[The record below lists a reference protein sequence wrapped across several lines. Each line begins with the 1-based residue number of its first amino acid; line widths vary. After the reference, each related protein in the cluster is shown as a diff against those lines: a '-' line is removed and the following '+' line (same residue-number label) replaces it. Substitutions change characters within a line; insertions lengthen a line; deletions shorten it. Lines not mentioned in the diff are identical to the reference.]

1 MIDTQLSGGIDGLV
15 DPLSGETEENTDLV
29 EPLAVEESTTTS
41 ESGITRT
48 TTTTETE
55 TVVDDTST
63 LEESREGG
71 AEATASDSSDLV
83 FDSTTETSG
92 STSTSLTTST
102 SAASTSMSSMTMST
116 SMDGMDGMD
125 GGHAGHAGH
134 SMAVLALVADAD
146 ATHVAVRSGSWFDP
160 ATWADGVIPG
170 AGARVVIS
178 DGVSVL
184 YDASSAAAI
193 ATIRV
198 DGTLRFP
205 SDVDTALSVDTIV
218 VAAGGAFEMG
228 SAAQPVTA
236 NAVITFVSVDAQ
248 ADPSQSG
255 LGLVGLDGAHIAIH
269 GAEKT
274 GRVVVDGD
282 QLAGDS
288 FLEIAGGVPAD
299 WAVGDVIVLAGTSY
313 NAAGDNELNERFH
326 DEVLEITS
334 IGAGGVTFRNLDT
347 GETTLRFDHKTIA
360 GFDFDLHAINL
371 SRSITFTSANGTDTA
386 IAERGHIMVMDH
398 DSVVANAAMI
408 GLGRTDKSVV
418 LDPLTTSFDI
428 NGTMTTIEGTGTN
441 IPGRYPLHVHRAFD
455 HGDDGGAVQ
464 FSGNAI
470 WDAPGWGIVLHG
482 SRGYI
487 DANVVFD
494 TVGAGIV
501 TEDGDEVGYFTD
513 NTVIKVASGT
523 SGSDFPLQMVRLAT
537 AEGLPIDYGFH
548 GNGFWFDTGYSV
560 REATGNVAASTD
572 HAGIF
577 IYGHNDLEITR
588 HVDPASAPAEL
599 HKYIQGGV
607 IDPYRVPVGT
617 VSGNEIYNAKHGMFL
632 AGLTRD
638 DNFNGGVIATALPLE
653 HLDRSV
659 ISDTEIWGVHNS
671 GIFIAYASNFE
682 FRDLVIVGDPENPND
697 GYDVRGHDAG
707 ILLNKVAHNVVID
720 GVRIEGFHTGLDVGQ
735 GGGQGYHDVDPMDL
749 FRISNVTLAN
759 NIQNFT
765 PVAGRT
771 GASPVLHPGFLDE
784 PPFNPYAQ
792 LTGSF
797 NVDASMSSYDPVAQV
812 SVTRIDT
819 NAFYLDASGSYDPD
833 YRQDAQL
840 TDREV
845 IENSIAFYQWDFDG
859 DGVADAFGRDV
870 AVHFSGTASHEISLT
885 LTDAQGAQT
894 TTSFWV
900 TPGAAAVSRQVLD
913 DGGFD
918 LPGTIYHQVNHVQ
931 NARIET
937 GPDVHAWGASEAWG
951 GVEGATWEQVDG
963 HAQVSGPARPA
974 QILDQLVADRAEHR
988 GVELF
993 GFDVKYHDQDGKADD
1008 LVVEIWGINGI
1019 PEIARYSDTAPT
1031 ALYALEPF
1039 AANLLYSSGDL
1050 LQGADFNWQRIE
1062 AQVDFGS
1069 GYDYIYVRF
1078 VGDGIDAS
1086 AGDIVAIDNVS
1097 LGGSQVDAVSPP
1109 TIISAAL
1116 ASVAEN
1122 QTAAIDVDAVDDTD
1136 SEGAGLV
1143 YSLTGGTD
1151 QALFSID
1158 AATGVVSF
1166 NAAPDFEAPGDA
1178 DGDNVYDIQVTVTD
1192 GSGASVS
1199 QGIQIR
1205 VLDVAENQAPV
1216 ITSAAGASVDENQTI
1231 AIDVDATDDSAG
1243 LVYSLTGG
1251 TDQALFSID
1260 PSTGLVSFVAAPDFE
1275 APGDADGDNVYDIQ
1289 VTVTDASGASVSQSI
1304 QITVL
1309 DVDENQAP
1317 TIISADSAIV
1327 DENQTTA
1334 IDVDA
1339 TDDSTGTVLARTSGL
1354 TEGTGLVYSLTGGAD
1369 QALFSIDAA
1378 TGLVSFLTSPDYEN
1392 PGDADGDNI
1401 YDIQV
1406 TVTDSQG
1413 GTAVQD
1419 IQITVEDVLENQVPA
1434 IISAAIASVDENQT
1448 IAIDV
1453 DATDDSDSEG
1463 AGLVYSLTG
1472 GTDQTLFTID
1482 PSTGLVS
1489 FVAAPDF
1496 EAPGDADGDNIYD
1509 IQVTVTDSKGASVSQ
1524 NLQIRVL
1531 DVREN
1536 LAPVITSAA
1545 GASVIE
1551 NQTAA
1556 IDVDAVDDTDSE
1568 GAGLVYSLTGGTD
1581 QALFSIDPS
1590 TGLVSFVAAP
1600 DFEAPGDADGDNVY
1614 DIQVTVTDASGAS
1627 VSQDIQIAVLD
1638 VDENQAPTVTSAAT
1652 AAVDENQTTAI
1663 DVEAVDDADSE
1674 GAGLSYSLTGGADK
1688 ALFSIDA
1695 ATGVVSF
1702 KAAPDYEAPGDAGGN
1717 NVYDIQVTVTDAN
1730 GASSLQDIQI
1740 TVRDVQDDTSSV
1752 TVHDNNGRNKLV
1764 GTSAS
1769 EIFALRDDNKSDS
1782 LEGFEIGKDRLDV
1795 SAWGATSMDDL
1806 EIATLQ
1812 HRNGDRWVQI
1822 SDAEGYA
1829 ELVVRFENGIPPD
1842 ASQLTADS
1850 FLFAS

>member
-1 MIDTQLSGGIDGLV
+1 MARLVSLCLAIFLISSQDSSALRSVDGRGADVPCSALNCITKMKISSWLERRLTIEQVGKRAMSDDLAGLSGGMRGLI
-15 DPLSGETEENTDLV
+15 DPLSPETEESSDLV
-29 EPLAVEESTTTS
+29 LMELLEVEESTTSTF
-41 ESGITRT
+41 ERD
-48 TTTTETE
+48 TTTETE
-55 TVVDDTST
+55 TVLVDPLMVGDVSGRGGATTSDKPDLVLIDLLQLDETTTESGIDTSAKPET
-63 LEESREGG
+63 VLV
-71 AEATASDSSDLV
+71 DL
-83 FDSTTETSG
+83 
-92 STSTSLTTST
+92 LTVGPMPTPRPMD
-102 SAASTSMSSMTMST
+102 MS
-116 SMDGMDGMD
+116 MDGMD

-1097 LGGSQVDAVSPP
+1097 LGGAGSVSDHGTFTDPTPTSTPPVVDVADQTLGAYEWRS
-1109 TIISAAL
+1109 L
-1116 ASVAEN
+1116 ASV
-1122 QTAAIDVDAVDDTD
+1122 I
-1136 SEGAGLV
+1136 S
-1143 YSLTGGTD
+1143 
-1151 QALFSID
+1151 
-1158 AATGVVSF
+1158 VS
-1166 NAAPDFEAPGDA
+1166 DA
-1178 DGDNVYDIQVTVTD
+1178 DGD
-1192 GSGASVS
+1192 SVDWFHLWDD
-1199 QGIQIR
+1199 QGIHDWWADGG
-1205 VLDVAENQAPV
+1205 L
-1216 ITSAAGASVDENQTI
+1216 
-1231 AIDVDATDDSAG
+1231 VDASAG
-1243 LVYSLTGG
+1243 YWTNDLGRIYFRGDPSAGTSTVSVRAWDG
-1251 TDQALFSID
+1251 TDV
-1260 PSTGLVSFVAAPDFE
+1260 ST
-1275 APGDADGDNVYDIQ
+1275 
-1289 VTVTDASGASVSQSI
+1289 
-1304 QITVL
+1304 
-1309 DVDENQAP
+1309 
-1317 TIISADSAIV
+1317 
-1327 DENQTTA
+1327 
-1334 IDVDA
+1334 
-1339 TDDSTGTVLARTSGL
+1339 
-1354 TEGTGLVYSLTGGAD
+1354 
-1369 QALFSIDAA
+1369 
-1378 TGLVSFLTSPDYEN
+1378 
-1392 PGDADGDNI
+1392 
-1401 YDIQV
+1401 
-1406 TVTDSQG
+1406 
-1413 GTAVQD
+1413 
-1419 IQITVEDVLENQVPA
+1419 
-1434 IISAAIASVDENQT
+1434 
-1448 IAIDV
+1448 
-1453 DATDDSDSEG
+1453 
-1463 AGLVYSLTG
+1463 
-1472 GTDQTLFTID
+1472 
-1482 PSTGLVS
+1482 
-1489 FVAAPDF
+1489 
-1496 EAPGDADGDNIYD
+1496 
-1509 IQVTVTDSKGASVSQ
+1509 
-1524 NLQIRVL
+1524 
-1531 DVREN
+1531 
-1536 LAPVITSAA
+1536 
-1545 GASVIE
+1545 
-1551 NQTAA
+1551 
-1556 IDVDAVDDTDSE
+1556 
-1568 GAGLVYSLTGGTD
+1568 
-1581 QALFSIDPS
+1581 
-1590 TGLVSFVAAP
+1590 
-1600 DFEAPGDADGDNVY
+1600 
-1614 DIQVTVTDASGAS
+1614 
-1627 VSQDIQIAVLD
+1627 
-1638 VDENQAPTVTSAAT
+1638 
-1652 AAVDENQTTAI
+1652 
-1663 DVEAVDDADSE
+1663 
-1674 GAGLSYSLTGGADK
+1674 
-1688 ALFSIDA
+1688 
-1695 ATGVVSF
+1695 
-1702 KAAPDYEAPGDAGGN
+1702 
-1717 NVYDIQVTVTDAN
+1717 
-1730 GASSLQDIQI
+1730 
-1740 TVRDVQDDTSSV
+1740 
-1752 TVHDNNGRNKLV
+1752 
-1764 GTSAS
+1764 
-1769 EIFALRDDNKSDS
+1769 SDS
-1782 LEGFEIGKDRLDV
+1782 L
-1795 SAWGATSMDDL
+1795 
-1806 EIATLQ
+1806 
-1812 HRNGDRWVQI
+1812 
-1822 SDAEGYA
+1822 
-1829 ELVVRFENGIPPD
+1829 
-1842 ASQLTADS
+1842 QLITA
-1850 FLFAS
+1850 